1 MESVKSARRISSLSI
16 VFPAYND
23 YATIAS
29 MVLTALRIGKQYTDD
44 IEVIVTNDGSQDATG
59 LVLEELMQR
68 VPELHVVVHEHNR
81 GYGSA
86 LRSGFSLASKEWIF
100 YTDGDAQY
108 DPQEMTRL
116 VDALEPGIDIVNGY
130 KISRGDGWFRF
141 VIGRIYHHFVK
152 WLFGLKI
159 KDVDCDFRLFRREI
173 LDRVSLISVNGAIC
187 VEMVKKFQ
195 LAGYTFAEVPVHH
208 YARPFGVSQFFR
220 LRNFWI
226 SAQGLIRL
234 YQELMLKS

>member
-1 MESVKSARRISSLSI
+1 MKSARRISSLSI

-68 VPELHVVVHEHNR
+68 VPELHVAAHEHNR

-159 KDVDCDFRLFRREI
+159 KDVDCDFRLFR
-173 LDRVSLISVNGAIC
+173 V
-187 VEMVKKFQ
+187 
-195 LAGYTFAEVPVHH
+195 GYVHNH
-208 YARPFGVSQFFR
+208 TASQHFCETDFCSPGRNLSFF
-220 LRNFWI
+220 
-226 SAQGLIRL
+226 
-234 YQELMLKS
+234 

>member
-1 MESVKSARRISSLSI
+1 VKSARRISSLSI

-29 MVLTALRIGKQYTDD
+29 MVLTALRAGKQYTDD

-59 LVLEELMQR
+59 LVLEDLMQR
-68 VPELHVVVHEHNR
+68 VPELHVAVHEHNR

-108 DPQEMTRL
+108 DPQELTRL

-141 VIGRIYHHFVK
+141 VIGRVYHHFVK
-152 WLFGLKI
+152 WLFRLKI

-220 LRNFWI
+220 PRNFWI